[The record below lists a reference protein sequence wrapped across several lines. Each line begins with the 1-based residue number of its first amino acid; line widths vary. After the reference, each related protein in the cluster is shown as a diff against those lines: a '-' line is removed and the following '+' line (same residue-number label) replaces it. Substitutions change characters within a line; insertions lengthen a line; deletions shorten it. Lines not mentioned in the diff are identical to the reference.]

1 MPKCALAITFF
12 IFGFNLKKQNFTTQ
26 IMKFTA
32 HAHTCECNQGK
43 NLLPSSSHQSFC
55 WIFWGL
61 IFDWWW
67 TWEVS
72 RKKRSFEPMMP
83 SYNGVKYILKPR
95 PFEFFPALWLIVV
108 KKVCWKH
115 GYHST
120 DLVVCDWLKKVQGN
134 IMYLICK
141 TLILKAFYRLG

>member
-1 MPKCALAITFF
+1 ML
-12 IFGFNLKKQNFTTQ
+12 FTT
-26 IMKFTA
+26 

-95 PFEFFPALWLIVV
+95 PFRFYPIFGLIIVKKGSLKPWISQHGSAGLWLVEKSVEGWIFH
-108 KKVCWKH
+108 CT
-115 GYHST
+115 G
-120 DLVVCDWLKKVQGN
+120 VQWYTSAMQYSVSSLQNFHPKITG
-134 IMYLICK
+134 
-141 TLILKAFYRLG
+141 